1 MAAEK
6 QDEEQSEEPSW
17 WSDLKMGGP
26 VNLVELEEEGVM
38 GWSSPPGDY
47 FQVRSEDYLT
57 SKVKIPAGDWL
68 LKPLALDWLHST
80 ARIDEVLRHP
90 DNRIMLGLKEA
101 RKKGEIAAGTEPFVW
116 AINLQVPSKVHH
128 SLVIYYISTQPFEE
142 ASLPDRFLN
151 GDDEFRNSRL
161 KLIANIVRG
170 PWIVK
175 TAVGDHAI
183 CILGKQLTCR
193 YHRGDNFMEVDV
205 DIGSSM
211 VASAIVHLAI
221 NYITTITVDLAFL
234 IEGKTEE
241 ELPEK
246 LLGAV
251 RFAELEPSASV
262 PIGATPSSPTP
273 VDIQVTFDEEDVDED
288 EDVFEDALDTEE
300 GEDSLS
306 SRIWKQI
313 GQRVPGDWWQRQ
325 QGMSFTSPATTAGEC
340 RGREFSFGE
349 EQLSNEN
356 RIVRDCTEKFGT
368 VTSSSACVQAGE
380 DLLI

>member
-1 MAAEK
+1 MAAQKQEEEK
-6 QDEEQSEEPSW
+6 SDEPSW
-17 WSDLKMGGP
+17 WSDLKSDLTDGP
-26 VNLVELEEEGVM
+26 VSLVDLEEEGVM
-38 GWSSPPGDY
+38 GWSSPPGDF
-47 FQVRSEDYLT
+47 FQVRAEDYLT
-57 SKVKIPAGDWL
+57 TKVKIPAGDWL

-90 DNRIMLGLKEA
+90 DNRIMRRLREA
-101 RKKGEIAAGTEPFVW
+101 RKNGEFSAGTEPFVW

-128 SLVIYYISTQPFEE
+128 SLVMYYMSTHPFEE
-142 ASLPDRFLN
+142 GSLPDRFLN
-151 GDDEFRNSRL
+151 GDDDFRNSRL

-193 YHRGDNFMEVDV
+193 YHRGDDFLEVDV

-273 VDIQVTFDEEDVDED
+273 VNIPAIFEDAEDIDED
-288 EDVFEDALDTEE
+288 EDVFEDALDSEE
-300 GEDSLS
+300 NEDSFS

-313 GQRVPGDWWQRQ
+313 GQGFPADWWQRQ
-325 QGMSFTSPATTAGEC
+325 QGMS
-340 RGREFSFGE
+340 
-349 EQLSNEN
+349 
-356 RIVRDCTEKFGT
+356 
-368 VTSSSACVQAGE
+368 
-380 DLLI
+380 